1 MSNASKLDP
10 GQIIQKLYNE
20 QSNSIPMVDAT
31 NGAPTGPWDFVSMVE
46 TSGGAV
52 ETYTFRNGGPSG
64 DIVKTV
70 VITYTNSTKATL
82 LNVQIT
88 NV

>member
-1 MSNASKLDP
+1 MSVSKLDP
-10 GQIIQKLYNE
+10 GQIIQRLYDE

-31 NGAPTGPWDFVSMVE
+31 NGAPSGPWNFVSLVE

-64 DIVKTV
+64 TIVKTV
-70 VITYTNSTKATL
+70 VITYTSSSKATL
-82 LNVQIT
+82 LNVLIT